1 MYNACYFLICVR
13 WSWPLKTQIQRTWV
27 EINTC
32 GNSGWWQCLKNRQV
46 SGSECLVYRRIFAER
61 QYVFSLNQC
70 SRALIQRP
78 FCHPKQISVAGI
90 SLFLSSRESGGK
102 KKKGCTFSSTY
113 LPFVLEIFSIF
124 CSSLTVVQKQNELWL
139 RYRPLASSPSKSMK
153 WPQCPITDASGP
165 TWVLAF
171 S

>member
-1 MYNACYFLICVR
+1 MYNACHFLVCVR
-13 WSWPLKTQIQRTWV
+13 WSWPLKTQIQPTWV

-46 SGSECLVYRRIFAER
+46 SGSECLVYERIFTER

-90 SLFLSSRESGGK
+90 SSFLSSRESGGK
-102 KKKGCTFSSTY
+102 KKTKAVHFPQPPSHLS
-113 LPFVLEIFSIF
+113 LK
-124 CSSLTVVQKQNELWL
+124 SSLYSVLPWPWFRNRMGSGLDTALWHLHPQNLWNGPNAPWQMPAA
-139 RYRPLASSPSKSMK
+139 PLE
-153 WPQCPITDASGP
+153 C
-165 TWVLAF
+165 
-171 S
+171 